1 MTAAGLPPVV
11 PPLGADALCPQVTEI
26 VETSRETADT
36 FTLSVRG
43 VEGEALP
50 GFLPGQ
56 FSMVSA
62 FGGRE
67 VPISISGD
75 PSDRERLTY
84 TIRAVGAATRTI
96 TGLRAG
102 GYLAVRGP
110 FGTSWPVEKARGSDV
125 LLMAGGI
132 GLAPLRSVIYTIA
145 QQREEY
151 GRLTVLY
158 GARTPQERLFV
169 KELAVW
175 KKLPDTQILT
185 TVDFGGSSWRGSV
198 GVVTE
203 LVRLADLRPERTTVM
218 MCGPEIMMRFSVGKL
233 KQRKFELGRMYL
245 SLERNMRCAVGFCGH
260 CQMGPYFMCK
270 DGPVFCYPQVA
281 PFVEGRHEL

>member
-1 MTAAGLPPVV
+1 
-11 PPLGADALCPQVTEI
+11 VTEVI
-26 VETSRETADT
+26 ETSRETADT

-43 VEGEALP
+43 VGGEALP
-50 GFLPGQ
+50 AFLPGQ

-75 PSDRERLTY
+75 PNALNQAAPERLTY
-84 TIRAVGAATRTI
+84 TIRAVGAATRAI
-96 TGLRAG
+96 TTLKPSE
-102 GYLAVRGP
+102 YLAVRGP
-110 FGTSWPVEKARGSDV
+110 FGTNWPVEEARGGDV

-145 QQREEY
+145 RRREQY
-151 GRLTVLY
+151 GRLMVLY
-158 GARTPQERLFV
+158 GARTPQERLFR
-169 KELAVW
+169 KELNEW
-175 KKLPDTQILT
+175 KKLAAAEILS
-185 TVDFGGSSWRGSV
+185 TVDFGGTAWRGPV

-203 LVRLADLRPERTTVM
+203 LLRLAKPQPERTTVM
-218 MCGPEIMMRFSVGKL
+218 MCGPEIMMRFSVSKL
-233 KQRKFELGRMYL
+233 RDRKFDLARVYL

-270 DGPVFCYPQVA
+270 DGPVFAYPRVA